1 MAEAVKKGFEAALA
15 AYRVPMAAAVA
26 IVMAASVVVSA
37 GVNPG
42 AESRVTTTGP
52 QVGETA
58 GPAAPA
64 DPGAVDPAADPAA
77 TAQRARAAVRGATVK
92 KGGFSLTT
100 IDGIP
105 VADLYTAQEDRIGIT
120 DTGGKF
126 GKGTITLCGHAATV
140 FGPAFNTAPE
150 DLDVYWRAIDDAG
163 GVHGRNVVTSW
174 EDDVYDP
181 NQAVAAATRCK
192 AKNPFILLGG
202 IGFEQIPAVRNY
214 VEQQHMLYIHHIAR
228 SDTSKKYSFAP
239 LPTVE
244 RLGTLAGEYVKRTF
258 PNKKIGIIYRD
269 SEFWIPGKDAFE
281 KVVGNQ
287 VVARQAVIKNQGSYQ
302 AQLLDMQTKGADLVF
317 AWENALAQAA
327 MINEADGFIPP
338 YRPQWIVF
346 PFNLVTDTV
355 GDRAL
360 NPTIHGIS
368 TWSAYSPG
376 DYGGPFAEYADEIR
390 RFEAAYKKHRDVPL
404 TDIHWMTWLAWKSIH
419 YTLDQCGRECTR
431 NKVVGAML
439 WKPYGYDITKPS
451 CPLDFTRNGHEGG
464 DHASIFEAYRR
475 PNGSVGFKHRQHCQ
489 TGFL

>member
-1 MAEAVKKGFEAALA
+1 VAELVKKGFEAALG
-15 AYRVPMAAAVA
+15 AYRVPVAAAVA
-26 IVMAASVVVSA
+26 IVMAASVIVSA
-37 GVNPG
+37 GVKPG
-42 AESRVTTTGP
+42 GDSRVTTTGP

-58 GPAAPA
+58 GPVTSGDATA
-64 DPGAVDPAADPAA
+64 AVDPAAGQAA
-77 TAQRARAAVRGATVK
+77 GAAARTAVRGPTVK

-126 GKGTITLCGHAATV
+126 GKGQITICGHAATT
-140 FGPAFNTAPE
+140 FGPAFNTSPE
-150 DLDVYWRAIDDAG
+150 DLDVYWRALDDAG

-174 EDDVYDP
+174 ENDNYDP
-181 NQAVAAATRCK
+181 NTAVSAATACK

-228 SDTSKKYSFAP
+228 SDLSKKYSFAP

-244 RLGTLAGEYVKRTF
+244 RVGTLAGEWVRKQF
-258 PNKKIGIIYRD
+258 PDAKVGIVYRD
-269 SEFWIPGKDAFE
+269 SEFWIPGKETFIKALG
-281 KVVGNQ
+281 KQ
-287 VVARQAVIKNQGSYQ
+287 PVAQEPVIKNQGSYQ
-302 AQLLDMQTKGADLVF
+302 VQLVKMQQAGADLVF
-317 AWENALAQAA
+317 AWENAIAQAA

-338 YRPQWIVF
+338 YKPQWIVF

-360 NPTIHGIS
+360 NPKIYGIS

-376 DYGGPFAEYADEIR
+376 DYSGPFAEYADELR
-390 RFEAAYKKHRDVPL
+390 RFEAAYKKYRDVPL

-419 YTLDQCGRECTR
+419 YTFDQCGRECTR
-431 NKVVGAML
+431 NKVVGSMIS
-439 WKPYGYDITKPS
+439 KPYGYDITKPS
-451 CPLDFTRNGHEGG
+451 CPLDFTKNGHEGG
-464 DHASIFEAYRR
+464 NYASIFDAYRR
-475 PNGSVGFKHRQHCQ
+475 PNGSVGFKHFDHCK
-489 TGFL
+489 TSF